1 MWLWWKLQRP
11 DSHGNVKR
19 KSRQSAAFSFRYSE
33 RQADMVKNT
42 QASDLTLKNASNAA
56 LASLLNLTILPV
68 IGFVGLLLVLRKTQA
83 GEIDRYHA
91 ILGIKINVIAA
102 IALFCVSATM
112 IFVGGFNSPWTW
124 VYVITYFTIVHTLFI
139 VVAVWALVRSWSGDK
154 LRS

>member
-1 MWLWWKLQRP
+1 MAK
-11 DSHGNVKR
+11 
-19 KSRQSAAFSFRYSE
+19 KS
-33 RQADMVKNT
+33 
-42 QASDLTLKNASNAA
+42 QASELTLKNAANAA

-68 IGFVGLLLVLRKTQA
+68 ISFVALLLVLRKTKV
-83 GEIDRYHA
+83 GEIDHYHA

-102 IALFCVSATM
+102 IALFCVSALM

-139 VVAVWALVRSWSGDK
+139 VIAVWALVRSWSGDK